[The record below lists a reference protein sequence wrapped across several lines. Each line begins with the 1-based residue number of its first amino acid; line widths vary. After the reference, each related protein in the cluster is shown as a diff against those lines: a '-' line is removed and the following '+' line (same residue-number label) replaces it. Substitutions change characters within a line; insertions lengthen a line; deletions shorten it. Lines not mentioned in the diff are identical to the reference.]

1 MPGGRAR
8 GNPVQIFFENS
19 QNFLSIDWK
28 SILFFDIAIRPPFTW
43 CMNFGPAPLSL
54 DFSILGAQCHMT
66 LSYFKNPVKFE
77 TAHAHLW
84 FSVFSQKALT
94 LLLPFNCLIPI
105 NWYSRSCQYIL
116 CGSNWA
122 QQNCT
127 SIDLSNEN
135 VFYQKNV
142 LSTNTYNY
150 VK

>member
-1 MPGGRAR
+1 
-8 GNPVQIFFENS
+8 
-19 QNFLSIDWK
+19 
-28 SILFFDIAIRPPFTW
+28 
-43 CMNFGPAPLSL
+43 
-54 DFSILGAQCHMT
+54 MT

-135 VFYQKNV
+135 VFYQKKCIIYQYVQLCEIISKV
-142 LSTNTYNY
+142 LQLALFPLYYYLIMNNKVNAFFLCLMLTNMYSFAD
-150 VK
+150 KCIWA